1 MSTSY
6 NFISIKEWLT
16 TDEPLIIAGP
26 CSAESE
32 NQVLMTAKELTKI
45 PQVKVFRSGIWKPR
59 SRPNDFEG
67 CGSTGL
73 QWLKKVK
80 EQTGLLTAV
89 EVANTKHVEEC
100 LKADIDIL
108 WIGARTTVN
117 PFYVQEI
124 SEVLKGVDIPVMVKN
139 PVNPDIQLWVGAI
152 ERLHQC
158 GIRKMIAVHR
168 GFYYY
173 KKTNYRN
180 HPMWEIPIELKRLI
194 PDIPIITDP
203 SHICGSKELLQ
214 ETSQKALDLEM
225 NGLTLETHI
234 KPSEALSDAQQQ
246 LTPIELRNLLN
257 KLIIRSISGGQ
268 EFQTKLEQLR
278 SEIDKFDAV
287 MIDIISKRLEIVKE
301 IGKYKKLNNITILQQ
316 KRWEYIINDRA
327 NTASKSDIERDFLKE
342 IFETIH
348 KESIRLQTNIMNEEN
363 PEK

>member
-1 MSTSY
+1 MATSHK
-6 NFISIKEWLT
+6 FLPLKEWLT
-16 TDEPLIIAGP
+16 ADKPLIIAGP

-32 NQVLMTAKELTKI
+32 SQVLATAYELAKI

-67 CGSTGL
+67 CGNIGL

-80 EQTGLLTAV
+80 EETGLLTAV

-100 LKADIDIL
+100 LKAGIDIL

-124 SEVLKGVDIPVMVKN
+124 SDVLKGVDIPVMIKN

-152 ERLHQC
+152 ERLYNC
-158 GIRKMIAVHR
+158 GIRKMIAIHR

-180 HPMWEIPIELKRLI
+180 HPMWEIPIELKRLL
-194 PDIPIITDP
+194 PDLPIITDP
-203 SHICGSKELLQ
+203 SHICGNIELLQ

-225 NGLTLETHI
+225 NGLMIETHI
-234 KPSEALSDAQQQ
+234 NPSKALSDAQQQ
-246 LTPIELRNLLN
+246 ITPADLKTLLN

-278 SEIDKFDAV
+278 SEIDKLDTV
-287 MIDIISKRLEIVKE
+287 LIDIISKRLKIVNE

-327 NTASKSDIERDFLKE
+327 ISASKSDINQEFLKE
-342 IFETIH
+342 LFESIH
-348 KESIRLQTNIMNEEN
+348 KESIRLQTDIMNEEN
-363 PEK
+363 YDQ